1 MSGSPVTL
9 VGLWAGYDGEPVL
22 RGVDL
27 EAPGGKITAVL
38 GPSGCGKTTLLKAIA
53 GLVDVM
59 SGHVLFGDRDVT
71 GLPPEKRNVG
81 MVFQDLALFPHM
93 NVYDNVAFGLRVRGV
108 SEGEVRRRVKW
119 ALELVGLDPGEF
131 AGRKVTELSGGQRQ
145 RVALARALV
154 VEPEVLLMDEPL
166 AHLDYKI
173 RQRLVWELRRL
184 QRRLSATVI
193 YVTHDQWEA
202 MELADKLA
210 VMRDGIVV
218 QSGSPEEVYENPADE
233 FVATFFG
240 DANLVPGEL
249 LGVEGGKF
257 IVRPEDVE
265 LHPPDWREPI
275 EGFVVEGVIEDR
287 VFQGPMVRFEV
298 RVNGVVLRS
307 LVPRSYASRLPSRGP
322 VKVYIPFASLK
333 RVKVPGGVG

>member
-1 MSGSPVTL
+1 MTGSPVT
-9 VGLWAGYDGEPVL
+9 VTGLWAGYEGRPVL

-27 EAPGGKITAVL
+27 EAPGGRITAVL

-53 GLVDVM
+53 GLVEVL
-59 SGHVLFGDRDVT
+59 SGRVLFGDKDVT

-93 NVYDNVAFGLRVRGV
+93 NVFENVAFGLRVRGLPE
-108 SEGEVRRRVKW
+108 SEVRRRVKW

-131 AGRKVTELSGGQRQ
+131 AGRRVTELSGGQRQ

-184 QRRLSATVI
+184 QRRLGATMI

-202 MELADKLA
+202 MELADVLA
-210 VMRDGIVV
+210 VMRDGVVV

-240 DANLVPGEL
+240 DANLLPGEV
-249 LGVEGGKF
+249 LGVKDAMF
-257 IVRPEDVE
+257 AVRPEDVQ
-265 LHPPDWREPI
+265 LHPPEWRGPI
-275 EGFVVEGVIEDR
+275 DGFMLEGTVEDR

-298 RVNGVVLRS
+298 RVNGVVLKS
-307 LVPRSYASRLPSRGP
+307 LVPRSYASRLPGRGP
-322 VKVYIPFASLK
+322 VKVYIPYSSMK
-333 RVKVPGGVG
+333 RVKGSGGGF